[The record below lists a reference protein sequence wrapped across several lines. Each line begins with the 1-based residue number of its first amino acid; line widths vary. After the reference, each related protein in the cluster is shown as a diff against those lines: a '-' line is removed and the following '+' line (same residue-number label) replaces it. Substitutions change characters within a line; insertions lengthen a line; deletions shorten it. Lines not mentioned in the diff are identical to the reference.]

1 MNHCGLTAQTAATV
15 IWISINK
22 ANEVCNEM
30 GLDAISTPCT
40 IAAAMEL
47 YEKGLIT
54 DEDCNGVPLKW
65 GSKEAIVT
73 WTEWMGL
80 GSNPLAKLMADGSYR
95 LCQHYGVPE
104 LSMSVKKQEIPAYD
118 ARAIQ
123 GIGITYATS
132 NRGWLPCARL
142 YDLSGSIGLAGTVRP

>member
-1 MNHCGLTAQTAATV
+1 
-15 IWISINK
+15 
-22 ANEVCNEM
+22 
-30 GLDAISTPCT
+30 
-40 IAAAMEL
+40 
-47 YEKGLIT
+47 
-54 DEDCNGVPLKW
+54 
-65 GSKEAIVT
+65 
-73 WTEWMGL
+73 MGL

-132 NRGWLPCARL
+132 NRGGCH
-142 YDLSGSIGLAGTVRP
+142 VRGYMISPEVLGHCPWQSS